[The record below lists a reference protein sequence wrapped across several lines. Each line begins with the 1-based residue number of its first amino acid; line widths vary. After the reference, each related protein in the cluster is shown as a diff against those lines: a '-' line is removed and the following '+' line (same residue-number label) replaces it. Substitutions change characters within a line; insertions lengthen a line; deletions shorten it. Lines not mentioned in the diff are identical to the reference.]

1 MKNIQ
6 KQYTDLL
13 EGKMSKQN
21 FMRNVRMEFPQHVT
35 NVSSYEDTVKI
46 LKGKRILSEAAKPEG
61 VYGHNPNAETPPVPG
76 IDQLNYYQ
84 VYHGIQYELAQMPEI
99 TDENYIKARKKVVD
113 TILKDPDAYKQ
124 LQLANFKAV
133 KAMDEDLKMKEVKEN
148 NLTDKPNEMKVIKKD
163 VKANT
168 EDTLGK
174 KEKKKAK
181 NGKGIQ
187 IMTQT
192 PKKAKGIAKVMEV
205 PGKEKVK
212 ALKENIMQE
221 MTRENPTYEHF
232 QVGARV
238 KKKDNSLVGEIT
250 EWDGDTATI
259 KTDEGEIHHVQG
271 NILTKGDIP
280 TKEDTP
286 TVNPKAHVPEDT
298 ERKEEG
304 YMGTSYDSSE
314 DMAVDMVNKG
324 IKEERA
330 SKLKSLK
337 EKLMKVVREVVKVTD
352 DKGTVVALKA
362 NPADAQKFVQGQE
375 PAVKSKLKVTA

>member
-6 KQYTDLL
+6 KQYQDLL

-35 NVSSYEDTVKI
+35 NVSSFEDTVKI
-46 LKGKRILSEAAKPEG
+46 LKGKRIISEAAKPEG
-61 VYGHNPNAETPPVPG
+61 VYGHNPNAETPPAPG

-84 VYHGIQYELAQMPEI
+84 VYHGIQYELAKMPEI

-133 KAMDEDLKMKEVKEN
+133 KAMDQDLKMKEVKEN
-148 NLTDKPNEMKVIKKD
+148 NLTDKPNEMKVVKKD
-163 VKANT
+163 AKGNT
-168 EDTLGK
+168 QDTLEK

-181 NGKGIQ
+181 TPNGVAV
-187 IMTQT
+187 MTQT

-221 MTRENPTYEHF
+221 MTKQNPTYEHF

-271 NILTKGDIP
+271 NVLTKGDIP
-280 TKEDTP
+280 TKEDITS
-286 TVNPKAHVPEDT
+286 VNPKAHVPEDI
-298 ERKEEG
+298 EKVEE
-304 YMGTSYDSSE
+304 S
-314 DMAVDMVNKG
+314 
-324 IKEERA
+324 KEERD

-337 EKLMKVVREVVKVTD
+337 EKLMKVVREVAKVTD

-362 NPADAQKFVQGQE
+362 NAADAQEFVQGQE
-375 PAVKSKLKVTA
+375 TAVKSKLKVTA

>member
-35 NVSSYEDTVKI
+35 NVSSFEDTVKI
-46 LKGKRILSEAAKPEG
+46 LKGKRIISEAAKPEG
-61 VYGHNPNAETPPVPG
+61 VYGHNPNAETPPAPG

-84 VYHGIQYELAQMPEI
+84 VYHGIQFELAQMPEI

-163 VKANT
+163 AKANT
-168 EDTLGK
+168 EDTLEK

-181 NGKGIQ
+181 NPKGVQ
-187 IMTQT
+187 VMTQT

-221 MTRENPTYEHF
+221 LTMQNPTYEHF

-250 EWDGDTATI
+250 EWDGDTATV
-259 KTDEGEIHHVQG
+259 KSDDGKVHHVQG
-271 NILTKGDIP
+271 NVLTKKDVPAPKQEAAQTGTTDEWA
-280 TKEDTP
+280 K
-286 TVNPKAHVPEDT
+286 PKAHLPEDQQ
-298 ERKEEG
+298 KPVEE
-304 YMGTSYDSSE
+304 
-314 DMAVDMVNKG
+314 NR
-324 IKEERA
+324 EE
-330 SKLKSLK
+330 KMKSLK
-337 EKLMKVVREVVKVTD
+337 EKLIKAVKKELEEDIFT
-352 DKGTVVALKA
+352 KGTGTS
-362 NPADAQKFVQGQE
+362 AQT
-375 PAVKSKLKVTA
+375 VTATNPTSKSALTQKGFRAVPNTGDIKPL